1 MSVMIDSSRY
11 VSPAEECFKHL
22 GLPSDLCYAVPGAG
36 LTDGLRL
43 LFLIQACANQ
53 SQIISKIQMH
63 QFLVGSNAVR
73 RKIIY
78 HVHLL

>member
-43 LFLIQACANQ
+43 LF
-53 SQIISKIQMH
+53 
-63 QFLVGSNAVR
+63 
-73 RKIIY
+73 
-78 HVHLL
+78 